1 MRSRFLT
8 YAWIL
13 VACALFSSSPK
24 AVCAQSTRLYVGNSI
39 ADNISVIDLNSL
51 KVIGDIIVGPQVHG
65 MAVQAD
71 GSRLFTTSEGDS
83 TLRIFD
89 TPTGKLVS
97 VIKLTGR

>member
-71 GSRLFTTSEGDS
+71 GCASSLLLRATVLFAF
-83 TLRIFD
+83 L
-89 TPTGKLVS
+89 TPPPAS
-97 VIKLTGR
+97 SSASSN